1 MCDCFSLADGGEVS
15 VRTFPPPGWCL
26 MLSVEPIFERAF
38 RMSGAVP
45 GRLLVLVVAAV
56 PVAAV
61 VLEEEVR
68 AVRAVVVFFS
78 AAAVEEEEG
87 VAGLAVALVL
97 VRDAE
102 GVETEDLAAAVE
114 ELLVLGLAESA
125 GRRRRCQ
132 ESSFNAVL
140 LQTLRNKNGRN
151 MQLNQIKF
159 DLCCTVHVNVAFSIY
174 AALTEHS
181 GASSLS

>member
-1 MCDCFSLADGGEVS
+1 
-15 VRTFPPPGWCL
+15 
-26 MLSVEPIFERAF
+26 
-38 RMSGAVP
+38 MSGAVP
-45 GRLLVLVVAAV
+45 GRLLLLVAAV
-56 PVAAV
+56 AAV
-61 VLEEEVR
+61 ALEEEVR

-87 VAGLAVALVL
+87 VAGLAVTLVL

-114 ELLVLGLAESA
+114 ELLVLGFAESA
-125 GRRRRCQ
+125 ERRRRSQ
-132 ESSFNAVL
+132 ESPFN
-140 LQTLRNKNGRN
+140 RNRNGRN

-159 DLCCTVHVNVAFSIY
+159 DLYCTAYVNVAFSMC
-174 AALTEHS
+174 AALTENS

>member
-1 MCDCFSLADGGEVS
+1 
-15 VRTFPPPGWCL
+15 
-26 MLSVEPIFERAF
+26 
-38 RMSGAVP
+38 MSGAVP
-45 GRLLVLVVAAV
+45 GRLLVLVVAA
-56 PVAAV
+56 PVAAAA
-61 VLEEEVR
+61 LEEEVR

-102 GVETEDLAAAVE
+102 GVETEDLAAAAE

-140 LQTLRNKNGRN
+140 SQTLRNKNGRN
-151 MQLNQIKF
+151 MQLHQIKF

-181 GASSLS
+181 EPHHFPKAGAQAAADSACTPLASAERRLLPLQSAEAR